1 MFVECDYLVSH
12 VPLALYGVV
21 SVALSGNEALSH
33 MKLRSFI
40 DHYAF
45 WMIAITVA
53 CQRGH
58 IDIFERDTMINDLI
72 YAAREVIGEEIL
84 NEVIM

>member
-1 MFVECDYLVSH
+1 
-12 VPLALYGVV
+12 
-21 SVALSGNEALSH
+21 

-53 CQRGH
+53 HSRGH
-58 IDIFERDTMINDLI
+58 IDFIERDRMVYELVM
-72 YAAREVIGEEIL
+72 AARELIGEQIL